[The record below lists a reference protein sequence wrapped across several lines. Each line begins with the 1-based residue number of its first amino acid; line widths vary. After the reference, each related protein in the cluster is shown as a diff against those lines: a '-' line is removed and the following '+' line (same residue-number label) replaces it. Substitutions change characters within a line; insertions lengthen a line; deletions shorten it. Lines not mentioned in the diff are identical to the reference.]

1 MFTGSIWSSCMK
13 MTTRINVIVPDLSGD
28 CDPLQTDELYVMY
41 LLHGLTANGDEWPRF
56 TNLEYLA
63 KKYNVAFVMPDV
75 DRSFYTDMRNGIR
88 YFEYV
93 SRELPEFI
101 GRWFRLPTDREH
113 TFVAGESMGGYG
125 ACKVGFTYPER
136 FGGIATLS
144 GALDLPGFGRM
155 CADGTF
161 PDMPLGEFELMF
173 GAGVPVPPEAD
184 VFALLEKAAELPEE
198 CRPLL
203 CQFCGTE
210 DFLLET
216 NRRFDARATEL
227 GYDHLYMEWPGD
239 HEWKF
244 WQVAIQRALQ
254 YLIGFDREATPIW

>member
-1 MFTGSIWSSCMK
+1 MFTGSIWSPSMR
-13 MTTRINVIVPDLSGD
+13 MTTRINVILPDASGD

-75 DRSFYTDMRNGIR
+75 DRSFYTDMKDGIP
-88 YFEYV
+88 YFSYV
-93 SRELPEFI
+93 TQDLPDFV
-101 GRWFRLPTDREH
+101 GRWFNLPRDRAH

-125 ACKVGFTYPER
+125 ACKVGLTYPER
-136 FGGIATLS
+136 FGGIASLS

-173 GAGVPVPPEAD
+173 GAGMQVPPEAD
-184 VFALLEKAAELPEE
+184 VFSLLERAATLPE
-198 CRPLL
+198 RPRL
-203 CQFCGTE
+203 CSFCGTE
-210 DFLLET
+210 DFLLDV

-227 GYDHLYMEWPGD
+227 GYDHLYMEWAGD
-239 HEWKF
+239 HEWRF

-254 YLIGFDREATPIW
+254 YLLGFDLEATPLW